1 MIKNSKIKKQLT
13 SDELRAVSAY
23 IDKITSTWVQITDDS
38 MLPALAPGD
47 VVQVQPLPAEDGD
60 LILAEIDGELIV
72 RRLIGDELTPDNKNH
87 EPLPR
92 GTERI
97 LGCVTRIIKS
107 V

>member
-1 MIKNSKIKKQLT
+1 MKVFVKELFK
-13 SDELRAVSAY
+13 DECNAVSAY
-23 IDKITSTWVQITDDS
+23 IEKITSTWVQITDDS
-38 MLPALAPGD
+38 MLPTLAPGD

-72 RRLIGDELTPDNKNH
+72 RRLIGDELTPDNKNY
-87 EPLPR
+87 EPTPR

-97 LGCVTRIIKS
+97 LGRVERIIKN